1 MIQAMNGKERWR
13 WIRTLRNLRQHHQPS
28 SQMPSIRECPFLR
41 RYSMELHLFSSTPS
55 LTSDPQPVFKIDF
68 NVLSAGTLNAEG
80 LCTCWYNKRL
90 WYMLLLNLQSCHCNR
105 STRNIRGLDRRKL
118 ELTLITFHGLH
129 SSRGHTCRRGQ
140 ALFDL

>member
-1 MIQAMNGKERWR
+1 MGCGVKFNLAVIHRKCDIVRAMNGKERWR

-41 RYSMELHLFSSTPS
+41 
-55 LTSDPQPVFKIDF
+55 
-68 NVLSAGTLNAEG
+68 
-80 LCTCWYNKRL
+80 
-90 WYMLLLNLQSCHCNR
+90 R